1 MMAQQP
7 PDALIVLQ
15 DALTLQHKSEI
26 IDFNMQK
33 RLPGMFVAKEW
44 VEAGGLMSYGESL
57 TDMYRRTAYF
67 VDKILK
73 GAEPADL
80 YLWSKSRRSD
90 FFLPRVGSLPMGSL
104 SPICSGRRRA
114 TILKGERPGDLPVR
128 QPTIVRAGDQPE
140 DRKGPRA
147 ASSFVSSLAADRRP
161 HSDSAA
167 ASPLGVIES
176 QPLVWPNLASSSHPC
191 ALAYLIAGRISPSF
205 NPVSAGAATVCHRI
219 VPPSTGAG
227 RPWVYWLQK
236 LALGESSHDPA
247 SICAAQRHY
256 KLISPR
262 WTDHYGLTYLTKV
275 SDFEI
280 RIGKY
285 VPFAPGENHRQ
296 N

>member
-1 MMAQQP
+1 VLGTLPGAQISARETRPLIRLGTFIIYPSRLLKCSEHFQEHRSLHAKLAFAWRATQDAARALGVMIQSQEVRELKDIGATIAMMAQQP

-44 VEAGGLMSYGESL
+44 VEVGGLMSYGESL

-73 GAEPADL
+73 GAKPADL

-90 FFLPRVGSLPMGSL
+90 FFLPRVGSLPMVSL

-205 NPVSAGAATVCHRI
+205 NPVSAAT
-219 VPPSTGAG
+219 
-227 RPWVYWLQK
+227 
-236 LALGESSHDPA
+236 
-247 SICAAQRHY
+247 
-256 KLISPR
+256 
-262 WTDHYGLTYLTKV
+262 
-275 SDFEI
+275 
-280 RIGKY
+280 
-285 VPFAPGENHRQ
+285 
-296 N
+296 